1 MIHRSLRGGIEA
13 DFPLADAW
21 FGSKAM
27 IRLCQEAALVAI
39 LRMKKNKTKYRVSE
53 YVDGNVVKQEMD
65 VKALYRHCVRKKW
78 QAIPG
83 QAYQAKTL
91 DVELNLA
98 ESDDIPEQWPHVRLL
113 FVRGAVEPTKTQAG
127 KHDWAIFLCTD
138 TALSATD
145 ILQLYA
151 MRWAIEVYFK
161 EAKQHLGL
169 LKRAKQSLCRLYRF
183 HSFNSNSILYARD
196 CQTNTKRYQCRSNAA
211 AVLQ

>member
-1 MIHRSLRGGIEA
+1 MIHCSLRGGIEA

-83 QAYQAKTL
+83 QGHIRLKPWTL
-91 DVELNLA
+91 
-98 ESDDIPEQWPHVRLL
+98 
-113 FVRGAVEPTKTQAG
+113 
-127 KHDWAIFLCTD
+127 
-138 TALSATD
+138 
-145 ILQLYA
+145 
-151 MRWAIEVYFK
+151 
-161 EAKQHLGL
+161 
-169 LKRAKQSLCRLYRF
+169 
-183 HSFNSNSILYARD
+183 NSIWRKVTIYPNSGPMFAYCSSVAQLNQPNPSRK
-196 CQTNTKRYQCRSNAA
+196 T
-211 AVLQ
+211 